1 MAAEPPGPRGSRC
14 QGGYSTGTNT
24 SRVQT
29 HPLAQIY
36 TNGLNMRIQA
46 GLPSLLATNLL
57 FVWFFLNN
65 KQSNR
70 KWINLHIQSKK
81 YKFANIKIW
90 KLVIRDY
97 SLMGT

>member
-1 MAAEPPGPRGSRC
+1 MAAEPPGPRGSHC

-57 FVWFFLNN
+57 FVWVFLNN
-65 KQSNR
+65 KQRNR
-70 KWINLHIQSKK
+70 HIQSKK